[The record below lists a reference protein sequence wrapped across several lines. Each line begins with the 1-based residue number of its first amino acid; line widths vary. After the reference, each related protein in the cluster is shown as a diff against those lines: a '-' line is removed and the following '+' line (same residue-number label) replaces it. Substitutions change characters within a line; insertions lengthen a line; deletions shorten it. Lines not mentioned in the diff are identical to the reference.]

1 MSGAK
6 KIIKLLKKLSLLI
19 DIRSG
24 IEYSR
29 NSPPLWNYRYYVQ
42 KILEF
47 FYRNIHRI
55 VEYSSECKSKYFK

>member
-19 DIRSG
+19 DIRLG

>member
-24 IEYSR
+24 IKYSK
-29 NSPPLWNYRYYVQ
+29 NSLSLWNYRYYIQ
-42 KILEF
+42 TILKF
-47 FYRNIHRI
+47 FYRNIYWI